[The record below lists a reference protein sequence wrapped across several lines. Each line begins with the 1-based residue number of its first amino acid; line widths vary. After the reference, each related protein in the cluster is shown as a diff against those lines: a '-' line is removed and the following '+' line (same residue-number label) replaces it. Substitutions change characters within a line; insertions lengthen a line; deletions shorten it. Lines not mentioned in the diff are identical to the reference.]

1 MMHGS
6 HNLQIVQTV
15 EKCGQWCN
23 AYSTLF
29 SQPRAQSALVTLRAS
44 QGGFGVL
51 RKLGPRGLSGPAG
64 GEEIFEIALAFV
76 HSEHDSEAS
85 LSFFW

>member
-1 MMHGS
+1 MADFAAR
-6 HNLQIVQTV
+6 IFPPTRP
-15 EKCGQWCN
+15 
-23 AYSTLF
+23 TL
-29 SQPRAQSALVTLRAS
+29 ALVTLRAS

-64 GEEIFEIALAFV
+64 GEENFEIAPPFV

-85 LSFFW
+85 LT